1 MIPGSSNLGAV
12 KNHDTMVPESKRKRK
27 VSFYSS
33 VLARMVPAVADYSPE
48 EIRSIWYDRS
58 DYKMFANMA
67 KYDLI
72 NQQKS
77 GKSTC
82 LRGLEKFS
90 EMGRETRRR
99 RRLSSLSA
107 VLCSPR
113 EEDNGSSIRKSSVAG
128 VDVIAMRYML
138 VSGPCHLE
146 AQFVGLCD
154 EAAARSAFNENIPL
168 SSLDDRAG
176 TNHNKFLVLSKTNSV
191 RSSRPISCSVRSSHW
206 GPRQELQTQ
215 NNFNVWTEPVP
226 IGASVLDYDPAI
238 QGERVALPEC

>member
-1 MIPGSSNLGAV
+1 MIPDSSNLGAV
-12 KNHDTMVPESKRKRK
+12 NNPDTMVPESKCKRK

-58 DYKMFANMA
+58 EYKKFANMA

-77 GKSTC
+77 EKSTC

-107 VLCSPR
+107 VLCSFR
-113 EEDNGSSIRKSSVAG
+113 EDDNCSSIRKSSVSG

-154 EAAARSAFNENIPL
+154 EAAARSAFDENNSL
-168 SSLDDRAG
+168 SSLDDKAG
-176 TNHNKFLVLSKTNSV
+176 TNHNKILVLSKTNSV
-191 RSSRPISCSVRSSHW
+191 RSSRPISCSLRSIHW
-206 GPRQELQTQ
+206 GPRQEVQKQ
-215 NNFNVWTEPVP
+215 NNFHVWTEPET
-226 IGASVLDYDPAI
+226 IGTSVLDYDRAI